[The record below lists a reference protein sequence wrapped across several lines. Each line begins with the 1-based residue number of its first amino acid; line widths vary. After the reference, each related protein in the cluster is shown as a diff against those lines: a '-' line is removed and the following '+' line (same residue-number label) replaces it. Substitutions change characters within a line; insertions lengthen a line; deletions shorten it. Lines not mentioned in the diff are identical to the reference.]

1 MVNSPSDSRA
11 GDGSAGR
18 ERRGGEP
25 PPRFIIAPDDV
36 RDGIVRLAGAE
47 GHHAKNV
54 LRLGRGDPFVAIDGR
69 GVEYEAE
76 VEIRTADG
84 LLGKVL
90 RTTRRS
96 REPLARVTLAQAL
109 LKPAELAEVVEQATA
124 LGVSEF
130 VFFECAR
137 SQRREFTTRE
147 IKHLEGVAAAAVK
160 QSLRAVVPKIHAA
173 KTFADVLA
181 RGRDFDVAFICKRDA
196 DARPLAGIVGRGKPG
211 PSRFLVAVGPEGGF
225 DADEEKRAA
234 AAAFRPL
241 DLGPRRLQA
250 ELAGPVACTLIF
262 YAAGDLGPV
271 RPGGG

>member
-241 DLGPRRLQA
+241 DLGPRRLRA